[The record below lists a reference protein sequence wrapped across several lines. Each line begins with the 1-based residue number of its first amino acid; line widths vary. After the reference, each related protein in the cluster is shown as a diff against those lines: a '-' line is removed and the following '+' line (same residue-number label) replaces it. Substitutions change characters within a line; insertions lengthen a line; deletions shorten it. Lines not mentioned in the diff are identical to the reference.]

1 MKTSPSRKRQ
11 TMVDPAKLERL
22 RKLLDV
28 HTDAEAIQFAVDL
41 ALAEEDIK
49 QELASISGKGSIQRV
64 FE

>member
-11 TMVDPAKLERL
+11 ATVDPAKLDRL

-28 HTDAEAIQFAVDL
+28 QTDAEAIQYAVDL

-49 QELASISGKGSIQRV
+49 RELASIGGKGSIERV